1 MARMSPTTRASTAS
15 QSSAASWAQA
25 MLVTRTSRSLGRP
38 STRPRMRTGK
48 SWPPFS
54 AATRRRASAEPVVWT
69 AAIVPIASPRARA
82 SLTIRSTWACS
93 SRPVPNWRMAGCTTS
108 ELDHGLDHAGLGPDP
123 LGEPR
128 RRVLKPAPVRNQ
140 FLDLDR
146 TVADR
151 RQDLAEIL
159 DGGVA
164 AALER
169 DLALVEVGIGEADI
183 GADYAHQDQR
193 AAMRHPAEAL
203 LHGRR
208 VAGGVEDEIEEVV
221 AGKGRQAIAR
231 GLVGGDAVA
240 QAEHVA
246 AEGEPV
252 GARVEEG
259 HLRSPRAG
267 EKRRGDADRPGT
279 HDQGAL

>member
-1 MARMSPTTRASTAS
+1 MARMSPTTRVSTVS
-15 QSSAASWAQA
+15 QSSAASYART

-38 STRPRMRTGK
+38 STKPRMRTGK
-48 SWPPFS
+48 PWPPFS

-128 RRVLKPAPVRNQ
+128 RGVLKPAPVRNQ

-151 RQDLAEIL
+151 RQDFLEIL

-169 DLALVEVGIGEADI
+169 HLALVEIGIGEADV
-183 GADYAHQDQR
+183 GADHAHQDQR

-208 VAGGVEDEIEEVV
+208 VAGGVEDEIEEV
-221 AGKGRQAIAR
+221 AGSQGRQAVAR
-231 GLVGGDAVA
+231 ALVGGKAVA

-252 GARVEEG
+252 GTRVEEG
-259 HLRSPRAG
+259 DLCPPRAG
-267 EKRRGDADRPGT
+267 E
-279 HDQGAL
+279 QGGG